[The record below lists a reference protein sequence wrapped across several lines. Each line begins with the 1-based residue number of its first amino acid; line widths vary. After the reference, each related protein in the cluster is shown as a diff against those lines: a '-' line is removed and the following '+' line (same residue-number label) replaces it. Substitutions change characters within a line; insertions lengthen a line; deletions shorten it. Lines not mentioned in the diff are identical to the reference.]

1 MVQQTLS
8 YCTPVVL
15 ISLKFSSYAPHP
27 WVIIASL
34 PSGVWGD
41 ATVWYGKWTRYWFCQ
56 GVKER
61 MADGEKVKREH
72 LEGDREEG
80 CAEGLGCQMIQE
92 IYTRSCWNLQ
102 LCLESGSKRFCRTNL
117 SIWHQKQK
125 NKKPC
130 VLAHFFSLSLQM
142 IEKTKCP
149 VFACLK
155 GCSTAL
161 DGDNLALLNPIIK
174 GEELRAVFA
183 FGV

>member
-1 MVQQTLS
+1 MVQPTLS

-41 ATVWYGKWTRYWFCQ
+41 ATVWYAKWTRYWFCQ

-61 MADGEKVKREH
+61 MADGERVKREH

-92 IYTRSCWNLQ
+92 AYTRSCWNLQ
-102 LCLESGSKRFCRTNL
+102 LCPESGSKRFCRTNL
-117 SIWHQKQK
+117 SRDIKS
-125 NKKPC
+125 KKAKC
-130 VLAHFFSLSLQM
+130 VLGHLFRSHYTWSKRPNVQFLLVWKA
-142 IEKTKCP
+142 
-149 VFACLK
+149 A
-155 GCSTAL
+155 AL
-161 DGDNLALLNPIIK
+161 
-174 GEELRAVFA
+174 R
-183 FGV
+183 